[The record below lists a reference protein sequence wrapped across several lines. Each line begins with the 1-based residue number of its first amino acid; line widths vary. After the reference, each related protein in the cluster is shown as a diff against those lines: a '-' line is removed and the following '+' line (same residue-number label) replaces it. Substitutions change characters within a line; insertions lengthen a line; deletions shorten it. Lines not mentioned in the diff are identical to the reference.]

1 MSTLTER
8 SSLKKKIVPYDDY
21 LQLKNAYINLK
32 EKNDKLKEEKQ
43 KFESLLKQYQS
54 YIADYKASNNT
65 INLLF
70 KKFEKKFREIN
81 SKEKKYYNN
90 ITIVKIGNF
99 GIINTK
105 KNAKSKSKSNKFI
118 NVDNEYL
125 QKETILTKKID
136 DLQKN
141 NEIITNEYNNKIN
154 EYIEMINQLKKELES
169 KEELYQDI
177 NKKNEKLLLDEST
190 INKKENNFK
199 NFLISKEIQYKLINN
214 IKRKE
219 KEKEK
224 ENYILSKACEF
235 KIIKEININKDSDGK
250 LDFKNL
256 EVISKSCEICLPKE
270 NLKNTNKNELIISSK
285 INELNIIKI
294 PPKISKEIKNIKIPL
309 SITTYNLS
317 LINIDKKKEEN
328 KLFISPKTCEFQIVF
343 KRKIKDKLIISSK
356 ICEYNIFKES
366 KEKLRALPKKIEKEE
381 VIEKKEK
388 HTFDK
393 YLNISSKINEFS
405 IISKNNNLNNKLFED
420 FEISSCQNE
429 ISIIESFTK
438 RTIPNKLEI
447 SSNICDI
454 NIIKPD
460 KIPVSYIS
468 TNVSQ
473 FYLINNNSKSLNKE
487 NKDENIEENQIKN
500 VKYFESKICR
510 INLEGLNEKDFVN
523 KLIGELKIESNINN
537 LNILAQK
544 KEKEKETTKPKNEIS
559 KIEVIN
565 IPKSKKI
572 FFNDLNLSS
581 KESEIIIP
589 KINKSLLFKEL
600 SITSLVNQIKIEN
613 VKDIKKFINIKICQN
628 IQEKFNK
635 KIKEEL
641 KMCFKINE
649 IIINPDKN
657 KIKLL
662 YLKKL
667 SIISK
672 ANNISIIKAS
682 KKVILEI
689 SSKVSEIN
697 IPINR
702 SKNIKLKIDKKELN
716 FLHIKTK
723 KKENI
728 EKKESHTEAQRAI
741 LDNYINSINIGF
753 DNTKKYEDY
762 NKINKEQDD
771 EDSDNENDNLEC
783 EPVPSFILCI
793 QKKDAIK

>member
-1 MSTLTER
+1 M
-8 SSLKKKIVPYDDY
+8 KKKIVPYDDY

-118 NVDNEYL
+118 NVDNEHF

-141 NEIITNEYNNKIN
+141 NEIITNEYNNKITN
-154 EYIEMINQLKKELES
+154 YIEIINQLKKELES

-294 PPKISKEIKNIKIPL
+294 HPKISKEIKNIKIPL

-328 KLFISPKTCEFQIVF
+328 ELFISPKTCEFQIVF

-388 HTFDK
+388 HAFDK

-405 IISKNNNLNNKLFED
+405 IISKNNINNKLFED

-438 RTIPNKLEI
+438 RTIPNKLDI
-447 SSNICDI
+447 SSNICEI
-454 NIIKPD
+454 NIIKPA
-460 KIPVSYIS
+460 KIPISYVS

-473 FYLINNNSKSLNKE
+473 FYLINNSKSFNKE
-487 NKDENIEENQIKN
+487 NKNENIEEKQVKN

-510 INLEGLNEKDFVN
+510 INLEGFNKKDFIN

-537 LNILAQK
+537 LNILTK
-544 KEKEKETTKPKNEIS
+544 KKEKEKEKETTKPKNEIS
-559 KIEVIN
+559 KAEVIN

-572 FFNDLNLSS
+572 YFNDLNLSS

-589 KINKSLLFKEL
+589 KINKSSLFKEL
-600 SITSLVNQIKIEN
+600 SITSLVNQIKIEK
-613 VKDIKKFINIKICQN
+613 VKNIKKFINIKVCQD

-641 KMCFKINE
+641 KICFKINE
-649 IIINPDKN
+649 MIINPDKN

-672 ANNISIIKAS
+672 TNNFTIIKDP

-702 SKNIKLKIDKKELN
+702 SKNIILEIDKKELN
-716 FLHIKTK
+716 FLHIKTN

-728 EKKESHTEAQRAI
+728 EKKESYTEAQRAI

-783 EPVPSFILCI
+783 APVPSFILFI
-793 QKKDAIK
+793 